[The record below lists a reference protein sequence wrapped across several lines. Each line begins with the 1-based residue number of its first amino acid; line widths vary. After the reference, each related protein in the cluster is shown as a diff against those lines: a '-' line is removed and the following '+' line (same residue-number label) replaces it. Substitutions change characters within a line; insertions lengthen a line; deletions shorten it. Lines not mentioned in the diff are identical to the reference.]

1 MLRRFILVLL
11 IVSAV
16 LLVLFLSYTYTMLPG
31 NDPTPSKHDAE
42 KLVRAYDLKKFGSV
56 ESSYLHTP
64 KNFAFYNE
72 HHIYVVERALGRREE
87 YVDRHAVI
95 AIGEELTAAEE
106 KLAEAYEDYLTSTV
120 PSIKEVRV
128 LSKHEVTVYENGE
141 EIHSEWLFKEVSV
154 YEEQTILTFTT
165 LQLNT
170 DGSEINLFA
179 DGYEQFL
186 DF

>member
-1 MLRRFILVLL
+1 MLRRFILVLS

-16 LLVLFLSYTYTMLPG
+16 LLVLFLSYSYTMLPG
-31 NDPTPSKHDAE
+31 NGPTPSKHDAE
-42 KLVRAYDLKKFGSV
+42 ELVRAYDLKKFGRV

-64 KNFAFYNE
+64 NNYAFYNK
-72 HHIYVVERALGRREE
+72 HRIYVVEQYLGELEQYDKR
-87 YVDRHAVI
+87 YAVI
-95 AIGEELTAAEE
+95 SRGEELTAED
-106 KLAEAYEDYLTSTV
+106 KKMVEAYEDYLASHV
-120 PSIKEVRV
+120 SVIKEVQV

-141 EIHSEWLFKEVSV
+141 EILSEWVFKAVLA
-154 YEEQTILTFTT
+154 YEERTILTFTT

-170 DGSEINLFA
+170 DGSEVNLFA